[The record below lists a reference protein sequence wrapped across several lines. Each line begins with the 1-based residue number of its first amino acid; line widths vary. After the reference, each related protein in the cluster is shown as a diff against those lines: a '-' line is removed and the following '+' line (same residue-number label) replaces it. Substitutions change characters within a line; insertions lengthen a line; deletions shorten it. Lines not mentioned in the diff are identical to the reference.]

1 MALPDFILARRDD
14 IAALCR
20 RHRARRLDLF
30 GSAVRGDFEPGRS
43 DLDFL
48 VSFDEL
54 PPVEA
59 YDAYFSLKEGLERL
73 FSRSVDLVVERA
85 VRNPHLRARLASEQ
99 QPVFPVA

>member
-43 DLDFL
+43 DLDFI
-48 VSFDEL
+48 VDL
-54 PPVEA
+54 PQDQFPGGYAEA
-59 YDAYFSLKEGLERL
+59 FFGLKEDLEAL
-73 FSRSVDLVVERA
+73 FACPVDLLTEPSLVNPYLRQRVNAERIA
-85 VRNPHLRARLASEQ
+85 VYGA
-99 QPVFPVA
+99 